1 MEENKILEIITA
13 IGDSNLN
20 DVLKLEKDFEILEN
34 DIYYKEGII
43 EYLEKNNQVDILIFY
58 EKLNGQIN
66 NIELINEIKKIN
78 NNIKIIYFIE
88 NKNIEKENNLKNIGI
103 KNIYYLD
110 EIDINNFIEEIKN
123 IYLNNNENVNKEI
136 LKLKEIIKEKNEE
149 ILKIKNI
156 NNNYYYILGEEKVGK
171 TLVINNFLKCNEY
184 SNIEFIEI
192 KITNNLNNFKINLE
206 KEKIVFIIE
215 AELKKIIYSKKI
227 INKLINNKIIIKNN
241 IKIIINKFNKYSVNK
256 KIIKNIFRELNLIGI
271 INYNY
276 YCEIK
281 DNKKNNILNK
291 KYKKILKKLKEN
303 KNGIST
309 RFKY

>member
-215 AELKKIIYSKKI
+215 AELKKK
-227 INKLINNKIIIKNN
+227 
-241 IKIIINKFNKYSVNK
+241 
-256 KIIKNIFRELNLIGI
+256 
-271 INYNY
+271 
-276 YCEIK
+276 
-281 DNKKNNILNK
+281 
-291 KYKKILKKLKEN
+291 
-303 KNGIST
+303 
-309 RFKY
+309 